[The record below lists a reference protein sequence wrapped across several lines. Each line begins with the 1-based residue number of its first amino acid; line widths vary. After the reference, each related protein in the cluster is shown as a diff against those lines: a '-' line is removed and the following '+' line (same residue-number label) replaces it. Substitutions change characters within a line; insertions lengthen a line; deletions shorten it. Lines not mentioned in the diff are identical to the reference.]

1 MSIFRQAII
10 ALLALQ
16 IPFLWAADE
25 SIAPE
30 SATGWQHPQRVIAE
44 DSLVVTAHPLT
55 TEAGFDMLR
64 QGGTAVDA
72 AIAVQAMLTLVEPQS
87 SGLGGGAFL
96 LYWDQSSQTLH
107 AYDGRETA
115 PADVT
120 ENLFLQS
127 DGSTMPWHEALVGG
141 RSVGVPG
148 VLRMLELAHQRHGRL
163 DWSMLFDASIARAE
177 QGFHIGNRLHK
188 LISDRVNPGLD
199 RYAASRQYFFDHSG
213 APLPAGAL
221 LRNPELAESLRL
233 IAAQG
238 ADALYHGPIADQI
251 LTSISEAK
259 DNPGMI
265 SRTDMASYVARERK
279 PICLPYREYRVCGF
293 PPPTSGG
300 VTLLQILGLLQHT
313 PLAAL
318 PHDSSGFAHLFTQ
331 ASRLAYADRGRYLAD
346 PDFVEVPTAA
356 LLDPTYLRQR
366 ASLIS
371 SEHDM
376 GQAQPGQPVELTRAD
391 DRSPELPST
400 SHFVIRDRYG
410 NLLSMT
416 SSIEMAFGS
425 TLMAGGF
432 LLNNQLTDFSFIPEI
447 NGVPVANRVE
457 PGKRPRSS
465 MAPVMVFNADNR
477 PIAALGSPGGS
488 RIINYVAQTLL
499 LMLHTDMSLQEILY
513 QPNISNRNGDTEL
526 EEATSAEQLLFE
538 LRDMGHR
545 VSIRELNSGVHA
557 IRQRSDGRWE
567 SGVDPRREGKALGR

>member
-1 MSIFRQAII
+1 MSIVRQALI

-30 SATGWQHPQRVIAE
+30 SATGWQHPQRVIADE
-44 DSLVVTAHPLT
+44 SLVVTAHPLA
-55 TEAGFDMLR
+55 TEAGFEILQ
-64 QGGTAVDA
+64 QGGSALDA
-72 AIAVQAMLTLVEPQS
+72 AIAIQAMLTLVEPQS

-115 PADVT
+115 PAGVT
-120 ENLFLQS
+120 EDLFLQS
-127 DGSTMPWHEALVGG
+127 DGRAMPWHEALVGG
-141 RSVGVPG
+141 RSVGIPG

-163 DWSMLFDASIARAE
+163 DWSVLFDASIARAE
-177 QGFHIGNRLHK
+177 QGFHIGNRLHR
-188 LISDRVNPGLD
+188 LIADRINPGLD
-199 RYAASRQYFFDHSG
+199 RYAASRQYFFDDSG
-213 APLPAGAL
+213 APLPAGAR

-238 ADALYHGPIADQI
+238 ADALYHGPLADRI
-251 LTSISEAK
+251 LASVAAAE
-259 DNPGMI
+259 DNPGLI
-265 SRTDMASYVARERK
+265 SRTDLASYSARERE
-279 PICLPYREYRVCGF
+279 PVCLPYREYRVCGF

-313 PLAAL
+313 PLHAL

-331 ASRLAYADRGRYLAD
+331 ASRLAYADRNRFLAD
-346 PDFVEVPTAA
+346 PDFAEVPTAA
-356 LLDPTYLRQR
+356 LLDPAYLRQR
-366 ASLIS
+366 ASLINP
-371 SEHDM
+371 EHDM
-376 GQAQPGQPVELTRAD
+376 GQAQPGQPVELARAD
-391 DRSPELPST
+391 DHSPELPST
-400 SHFVIRDRYG
+400 SHFVIRDRDG

-465 MAPVMVFNADNR
+465 MAPVIVFDANGR

-499 LMLHTDMSLQEILY
+499 LMLHTDMSLQDILY

-526 EEATSAEQLLFE
+526 EESTPGEQLLFE
-538 LRDMGHR
+538 LREMGHR

-557 IRQRSDGRWE
+557 IRQRPDGRWE
-567 SGVDPRREGKALGR
+567 SGVDPRREGKAMGR